1 MNEKCSRAAN
11 RMHAITHSKTGDRRT
26 RTYGIVFVPTL
37 YIACREITTKM
48 ANFEH
53 KGNLSGA
60 NYGPPPQNP
69 PPYNYQPQQVPY
81 ANVPIVPVVAPQQ
94 FVTVV
99 QARPMGPE
107 PSSLTCPSCTAV
119 IVTRVQHDASSKTH
133 LFALILC
140 LIGCWP
146 CACIPYCM
154 ESCQNATHYCPN
166 CNAYIGTYTN

>member
-1 MNEKCSRAAN
+1 MKMPLVQLAGPVLAFLTAAKAAETP
-11 RMHAITHSKTGDRRT
+11 HTTVRT
-26 RTYGIVFVPTL
+26 ATRISGVTSVNHL
-37 YIACREITTKM
+37 
-48 ANFEH
+48 NFY